1 MIPDFKTN
9 MFSAEFGPAIR
20 PEISIYLD
28 HVNRRL
34 TINYMYMFVY
44 GQMVRWIGV
53 FNMYLWPPAI
63 PTQWLAIL
71 IIDGIASAS
80 PRPGVFMAMHFNR
93 YYCGAWF
100 GRDPGSPGSPGSAW
114 SVQRIWSQVG
124 AIWPTWSRRTG
135 ETRWAL
141 GDRVYPDKCENRF
154 SESWQVIPILVK
166 IRRLWIWSESRAQL
180 LNHIHLIWISDIW
193 SPLSLCFLCTRHN
206 LRSFPAQS
214 LLCSYGLTEENGQVW
229 PDSIV

>member
-9 MFSAEFGPAIR
+9 IFSAEFGPAIR
-20 PEISIYLD
+20 PDISIYLD

-34 TINYMYMFVY
+34 TINCMYMFVY

-63 PTQWLAIL
+63 PTQLLAIL
-71 IIDGIASAS
+71 IIDGI
-80 PRPGVFMAMHFNR
+80 
-93 YYCGAWF
+93 
-100 GRDPGSPGSPGSAW
+100 W
-114 SVQRIWSQVG
+114 SIRF
-124 AIWPTWSRRTG
+124 AETWSLYG
-135 ETRWAL
+135 HAL
-141 GDRVYPDKCENRF
+141 QSLLLRCLNRKGSRVSRVSMVRCPTHLVPGRCHLTYLIKKDGWINEVGPGWPCILSCENRF

-166 IRRLWIWSESRAQL
+166 IWRLWIWSESRAQL

-206 LRSFPAQS
+206 LRSFPTQS
-214 LLCSYGLTEENGQVW
+214 LLCSYGLAEENGQVW